1 MKATIELQRDN
12 EVFLP
17 HGEKAKNITRSLPN
31 KAIIVA
37 TFRRQNERTD
47 KQRKSLFLWFKQIA
61 DELNKQNYGFVD
73 ILGIKQKADTK
84 SVKES
89 LYMPILK
96 EEFGLTSTTQMS
108 RRDIDPMIDFVIL
121 KLIDRGIYIEVP
133 EFPNK
138 ELWLDK
144 KKETK

>member
-1 MKATIELQRDN
+1 
-12 EVFLP
+12 
-17 HGEKAKNITRSLPN
+17 
-31 KAIIVA
+31 
-37 TFRRQNERTD
+37 
-47 KQRKSLFLWFKQIA
+47 
-61 DELNKQNYGFVD
+61 
-73 ILGIKQKADTK
+73 
-84 SVKES
+84 
-89 LYMPILK
+89 MPILK